1 MIPHIRDF
9 IDDDFEVGTRFNQ
22 QTLLIFIIGEENK
35 TITLEDF
42 LDIIRDGSKVKKE
55 DFKNG

>member
-1 MIPHIRDF
+1 MIPHIKDF
-9 IDDDFEVGTRFNQ
+9 IDGDFEVGTRFNQ
-22 QTLLIFIIGEENK
+22 KTLLIFIIGEENK

-55 DFKNG
+55 NFKI